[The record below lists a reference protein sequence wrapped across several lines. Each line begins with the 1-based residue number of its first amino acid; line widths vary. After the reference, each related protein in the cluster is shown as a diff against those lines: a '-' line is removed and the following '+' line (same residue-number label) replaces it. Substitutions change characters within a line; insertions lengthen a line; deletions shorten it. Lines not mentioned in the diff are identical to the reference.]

1 MKELVIMNNVLSLAY
16 IGDAVYS
23 LYIREFLINKGICK
37 VDKLQK
43 ESVNYVS
50 AKAQAKFVESMINSN
65 FLSEDELDIFYRA
78 RNHKGTRH
86 PKNTDIITYKYS
98 TGFEAIIGYL
108 YMNNNI
114 NRLEEFIKFILE
126 G

>member
-23 LYIREFLINKGICK
+23 VYIREYLINKGICK

-50 AKAQAKFVESMINSN
+50 AKAQAKFI
-65 FLSEDELDIFYRA
+65 
-78 RNHKGTRH
+78 
-86 PKNTDIITYKYS
+86 
-98 TGFEAIIGYL
+98 
-108 YMNNNI
+108 
-114 NRLEEFIKFILE
+114 
-126 G
+126 

>member
-1 MKELVIMNNVLSLAY
+1 MNNVLCLAY

-23 LYIREFLINKGICK
+23 VYIRKYLIDKGICK

-43 ESVNYVS
+43 ESVSYVS
-50 AKAQAKFVESMINSN
+50 AKGQAKFIENMINSD
-65 FLSEDELDIFYRA
+65 FLNDEELDIFYRA

-108 YMNNNI
+108 YVKKNI
-114 NRLEEFIKFILE
+114 DRLNELINYILE
-126 G
+126 V